1 MLIAKGA
8 DFNAKT
14 DYGLTAL
21 IGASWDGRRDVV
33 QLLLTKGAEVKIKNQ
48 YDDNALS
55 VASEMDHKDVVK
67 YCVSMTR
74 RKMNSRGRLAG

>member
-1 MLIAKGA
+1 LLIAKGA

-33 QLLLTKGAEVKIKNQ
+33 QLLLTKGAEVKIKN
-48 YDDNALS
+48 
-55 VASEMDHKDVVK
+55 
-67 YCVSMTR
+67 
-74 RKMNSRGRLAG
+74 